1 MEVKT
6 LSQSEKDTL
15 LYKAKQ
21 AIESIRPYLEADG
34 GDITILNVTDDFK
47 LEVEL
52 HGACQTCN
60 MSQMTLK
67 AGVAEAVKHA
77 VPEIKDVIAVNI

>member
-1 MEVKT
+1 MQAQKIN
-6 LSQSEKDTL
+6 QQEKDHL
-15 LYKAKQ
+15 IEKVRL
-21 AIESIRPYLEADG
+21 AIDSIRPYLEADG
-34 GDITILNVTDDFK
+34 GDISILNITDDMK
-47 LEVEL
+47 LEVAL